1 MSSSGSIRVVAKDR
15 AGKTVADFT
24 SSSVKQTGINTSL
37 IYGGNP

>member
-1 MSSSGSIRVVAKDR
+1 MLSSVSVRVVAKDR
-15 AGKTVADFT
+15 AGKTVPDFT